1 MPTYITLLNWTPTGI
16 QNVKESPSRLKKAKK
31 AIKDAGGKMK
41 AFYMTMGQYDMVAVV
56 EAPDDET
63 YAKTMLAITSGG
75 AVKSETLRA
84 FTEDEYRNITGAL
97 P

>member
-1 MPTYITLLNWTPTGI
+1 MPTYITLLNWTPEGI
-16 QNVKESPSRLKKAKK
+16 QNVKESPSRLRKAKK
-31 AIKDAGGKMK
+31 AIKDAGGKMT
-41 AFYMTMGQYDMVAVV
+41 AFYMTMGQYDMCAVI

-63 YAKTMLAITSGG
+63 YARTMLAIASVG

-84 FTEDEYRNITGAL
+84 FTEAEYRKIVGGL